1 MNLELK
7 TLRDSDESLC
17 NTLYAYGPGEG
28 LARMLVV
35 LRDAASI
42 AAYGEYPQAQDFPT
56 AADYADL
63 QAQAQAY
70 LDAHK
75 TPRMEL
81 EATAVFE
88 AGADP
93 LLRVGD
99 TVRVVD
105 MRGGLVVTTRI
116 EELSSEIGPDDSISY
131 SLYLGNQAPSLIDR
145 VLDTLEAE
153 ERRRAALGL
162 PIPTVR
168 VQPGKPGL
176 VVTVTA
182 FGPNSSASGVEVHVS
197 ATKGFTPDNSTLA
210 ARGNQTRYELSNLQA
225 GTRYYV
231 RARAYDA
238 QGRYGDYSAEATA
251 VAGSVGSG
259 DLDPSLADAIS
270 NAATTTAV
278 VNANKATWDLGRL
291 VTRTT
296 LIGGNLSGAGSTTL
310 TDSSKNFAALD
321 VQPNMYVRLLSG
333 AGVGQMRVITAVTGS
348 TLTVDPA
355 WDVTPSAGDSYEI
368 SSNALITSREQ
379 GSIVAKLNRAPD
391 DPTQF
396 TSIKQNYDSISLT
409 AAIFDPFAFTD
420 DADTVLVDGDN
431 STWLVSPQP
440 AYAEGADSQ
449 GQFSNLSITP
459 WSITSIV
466 STLSSDPSG
475 PTQFSAIRQLKNE
488 VDIRVRSDNVVS
500 SINLSPET
508 VRISGQ
514 KIQLNGSVAVT
525 GNLDITN
532 SAQTSY
538 RFQVKDASDAVRAA
552 IGNIAGLSDG
562 RGGTLPANT
571 YGVWIGPGSIFSG
584 TIDARVIED
593 IALMLAPVGGPIGRT
608 ISINAGTE
616 FQLAQVNLQSPGAA
630 DSASV
635 LAVGVRLPAGV
646 YVRIYEGSTLR
657 YDSLTDSFTFPLG
670 SVGYRRYLRTQYPI
684 NSAGNISIRLY
695 NSTASTVI
703 VLPDHFALVQFLR
716 YGWSLS

>member
-17 NTLYAYGPGEG
+17 NVLYAYGPGEG

-99 TVRVVD
+99 TVRVAD
-105 MRGGLVVTTRI
+105 LRGGLVVTTRI

-131 SLYLGNQAPSLIDR
+131 SLYLGNQAPSLIDQM
-145 VLDTLEAE
+145 LDTLEAE

-168 VQPGKPGL
+168 VRPGKPGL
-176 VVTVTA
+176 VVTIAA

-197 ATKGFTPDNSTLA
+197 STKGFTPDNSTLA

-259 DLDPSLADAIS
+259 DLDPDLADAIS

-278 VNANKATWDLGRL
+278 VNANKATWDLARL

-296 LIGGNLSGAGSTTL
+296 LIGGNATGASSTTL
-310 TDSSKNFAALD
+310 ADSSKNFTALD

-333 AGVGQMRVITAVTGS
+333 AGVGQMRVITAVAGS

-355 WDVTPSAGDSYEI
+355 WDTTPSAGDSYEV
-368 SSNALITSREQ
+368 SSDSRITSREQ
-379 GSIVAKLNRAPD
+379 GSIVAKLSRSPD
-391 DPTQF
+391 DPAQF
-396 TSIKQNYDSISLT
+396 TSIKQNADAITLT
-409 AAIFDPFAFTD
+409 AAIFDPFAFSD
-420 DADTVLVDGDN
+420 DADTVIVDNDG

-440 AYAEGADSQ
+440 AYAEGSDSK
-449 GQFSNLSITP
+449 GQFSSLSVTP

-466 STLSSDPSG
+466 STLSQPPDA
-475 PTQFSAIRQLKNE
+475 PTQYSSIRQL
-488 VDIRVRSDNVVS
+488 VDEIDLRVRSDEVIS
-500 SINLSPET
+500 SINLSPEG

-514 KIQLNGSVAVT
+514 KIQLNGNVAVT

-538 RFQVKDASDAVRAA
+538 RFQAKDDTNTVRAA
-552 IGNIAGLSDG
+552 IGNIAGLSNG

-571 YGVWIGPGSIFSG
+571 YGVWIGPGSVFSG

-593 IALMLAPVGGPIGRT
+593 IALMLVPVGGPIGRT
-608 ISINAGTE
+608 ISINAGAE
-616 FQLAQVNLQSPGAA
+616 ALLAQVNLQPPGVAG
-630 DSASV
+630 SASV
-635 LAVGVRLPAGV
+635 LAAGVQLPGGV
-646 YVRIYEGSTLR
+646 YVRVYEGNTLR
-657 YDSLTDSFTFPLG
+657 YDSATDSLIFPLG
-670 SVGYRRYLRTQYPI
+670 SLGYRRYSRTQYPI
-684 NSAGNISIRLY
+684 NSAANIVIRLY
-695 NSTASTVI
+695 NSTGATVT
-703 VLPDHFALVQFLR
+703 VLPEHFALVQFLL
-716 YGWSLS
+716 YSWSLQ